1 MRAILNLGTVCTLA
15 DDNTMT
21 LSRARDTG
29 LSLAQLQHSS
39 TLGPRRYLPTI
50 KSANHVFLFHAT
62 TAPRHVF
69 AVFYP
74 NRAVKIHVVDNA
86 RDRQPLGKLNE
97 AYERALKQYRTFN
110 VKGSVLEYPETLE
123 FETLYHSSDATAMKA
138 VSREFGVRGD
148 SLIVLT
154 IASLKPLSYFEAGMS
169 KMSAI
174 PVLMLP
180 PNRKMHGLDAFPW
193 QPDVVKKMMGR
204 YFYVGAWLRDRLA
217 SAAYHDVPVGNV
229 VGDEHLF
236 YTDVTLARRLWK
248 RDAVL
253 WWAPGPRPDLGGR
266 EMDVHMDAEDTSS
279 LELSFPGCY
288 SNVCLSIQ
296 VKDLAVNSVVQA
308 ALVNEMEGSGG
319 ATAFD
324 STSHTIDEYSKGE
337 AQSTVTLGDSSLS
350 PAVFAEL
357 KAMIKSWQADSSS
370 SRASRDAIDHF
381 GRWVSSRSAHMYDPS
396 MHRFVHELMRKTF
409 IQMLAEFKR
418 LGSNVV
424 YADFG
429 NIILLTL
436 KAPGTAAAYATYLL
450 TAVTSNELF
459 KFMQLR
465 TITFYDYLL
474 FMDRAN
480 LGGIV
485 CTDPMASEAPSKIN
499 LSSVWNIKQFLPPF
513 VQVYFEEAVQDFIL
527 DRYRIHRKHSHSS
540 RQPVRV
546 LNGTQSDG
554 AQPIDA
560 EKAAEI
566 EATKAHIAQKLT
578 RRLLRN
584 VSDIGDEYRK
594 ALLDAEIP
602 VEFRFPV
609 LPGSHLH
616 MTNPAL
622 EFIKSVAAVLACSQ
636 EFKIEIGLLKRNL
649 LDLISVKEFSDQAV
663 FRNPCDPFK
672 LDMII
677 CRTCNGM
684 RSMDLCRDEDLLPP
698 PDEQQSAR
706 KTTRWLCLICG
717 SEYDRGAIEASII
730 DAVRRLLTN
739 YQVQDLRCAKCHEVK
754 SDIMSEHCH
763 CSGVYQTTAS
773 KAEMRRKIKTI
784 ANVSIFHQLPLAR
797 VSTLTNHLLSG
808 FSSYLLDCLFRS
820 IYNRQSIICS
830 LRDFRVCVISFRI
843 HLCLLDYSC
852 KILQI
857 ACLP

>member
-1 MRAILNLGTVCTLA
+1 MRAVLRLGTVCTLS
-15 DDNTMT
+15 DGNTMT

-29 LSLAQLQHSS
+29 LTLAQLQHSS
-39 TLGPRRYLPTI
+39 TLGRKYLPTI
-50 KSANHVFLFHAT
+50 KSANHIFLFHAT

-69 AVFYP
+69 GVFYP
-74 NRAVKIHVVDNA
+74 NHTVKIHIVDNA

-97 AYERALKQYRTFN
+97 AYERALKQYRTYN
-110 VKGSVLEYPETLE
+110 VKGAVLEYPQTLE
-123 FETLYHSSDATAMKA
+123 FESLYHTSDTTAMKA
-138 VSREFGVRGD
+138 ISREFGVRGD
-148 SLIVLT
+148 RFTVLT
-154 IASLKPLSYFEAGMS
+154 IASLKPLSYFEAGVS
-169 KMSAI
+169 KLSTM

-180 PNRKMHGLDAFPW
+180 SSRKMQGLDAFPW

-217 SAAYHDVPVGNV
+217 NAAYHNVPVGNV

-236 YTDVTLARRLWK
+236 YTDVTFARRLWK

-253 WWAPGPRPDLGGR
+253 WWAPGSRPDLGGR
-266 EMDVHMDAEDTSS
+266 EMDVHTDVEDTSS

-296 VKDLAVNSVVQA
+296 VKDLAINSVMQA

-324 STSHTIDEYSKGE
+324 STGHTLDEYSKGG
-337 AQSTVTLGDSSLS
+337 AQSSVTLGDSALS

-357 KAMIKSWQADSSS
+357 KGMVRSWQADSSV
-370 SRASRDAIDHF
+370 SRSSRDAIDHF

-396 MHRFVHELMRKTF
+396 IHRFVHELMRKTF

-418 LGSNVV
+418 LGSSVV

-429 NIILLTL
+429 NIILLTS

-450 TAVTSNELF
+450 TAVTSNDLF
-459 KFMQLR
+459 KFMHLH

-485 CTDPMASEAPSKIN
+485 CTDPMAVEPSSKIN

-513 VQVYFEEAVQDFIL
+513 VQVYFEEVVQDFIL

-540 RQPVRV
+540 RQPMRV
-546 LNGTQSDG
+546 LNGTQNDG
-554 AQPIDA
+554 MQPMDA
-560 EKAAEI
+560 EKAEEVA
-566 EATKAHIAQKLT
+566 ATKTHIAQKLT
-578 RRLLRN
+578 RRLLRD
-584 VSDIGDEYRK
+584 VSDILDEHRK
-594 ALLDAEIP
+594 TLQEPELPD
-602 VEFRFPV
+602 EFRFPV

-616 MTNPAL
+616 MTNPSL
-622 EFIKSVAAVLACSQ
+622 EFIKSVTAVLSCSQ

-649 LDLISVKEFSDQAV
+649 LDLISVKEFSDEAV

-672 LDMII
+672 LDMVI
-677 CRTCNGM
+677 CRTCNSM
-684 RSMDLCRDEDLLPP
+684 RSMDLCRDEDLLPL
-698 PDEQQSAR
+698 PDEQHNSR
-706 KTTRWLCLICG
+706 KGARWLCLICG

-739 YQVQDLRCAKCHEVK
+739 YQVQDLRCSRCHEIK

-773 KAEMRRKIKTI
+773 KAELRRKIKTV

-797 VSTLTNHLLSG
+797 VRTSRRAFDKAVLT
-808 FSSYLLDCLFRS
+808 FRYFPS
-820 IYNRQSIICS
+820 
-830 LRDFRVCVISFRI
+830 
-843 HLCLLDYSC
+843 
-852 KILQI
+852 
-857 ACLP
+857 